1 MHEITG
7 AFMNI
12 IEVNN
17 LAKNFTVKKGQLF
30 RKKKEIKKA
39 VDDITFSIRQGEIFS
54 LLGPNGAGKTT
65 TIKMLAT
72 LLIPSSG
79 TASVKGFD
87 IVKNDHDVRKIL
99 TAVLPG
105 ERTLFWK
112 LTVRENLL
120 YFGSLYG
127 LKRSY
132 VNEKYNNLINFF
144 EIADKRDSLVEK
156 LSTGERQK
164 VVLSRALLPDP
175 EVILLDEP
183 TLGLDPVAA
192 ISLRKMIKQ
201 IAAQGKT
208 ILLTTHY
215 MYEADELSSRV
226 AIIDSGKIVCLDH
239 PSKLKRSIAAK
250 KVIRLTSNKWN
261 DKLSCSFKDE
271 FKTHTIELHQ
281 RNEDFHVQI
290 RCGQNLS
297 MADISDFLKKNKVT
311 ASNLSLDEPS
321 LEDVFIEVTGKTIA
335 EKEGNNAI

>member
-1 MHEITG
+1 
-7 AFMNI
+7 MNI
-12 IEVNN
+12 INVNN
-17 LAKNFTVKKGQLF
+17 LAKNFSVKKGPLF
-30 RKKKEIKKA
+30 RKKKELKKA
-39 VDDITFSIRQGEIFS
+39 VDNVSFSIRQGEIFS

-72 LLIPSSG
+72 LLIPTSG
-79 TASVKGFD
+79 SASVKGFD
-87 IVKNDHDVRKIL
+87 IVKNDHEVRKIL

-132 VNEKYNNLINFF
+132 VNKRYNELLNYFD
-144 EIADKRDSLVEK
+144 IADKKDNLVEK

-164 VVLSRALLPDP
+164 VVLTRALLPDP

-201 IAAQGKT
+201 VASQGKT

-215 MYEADELSSRV
+215 MYEADELSNRV
-226 AIIDSGKIVCLDH
+226 AIIDSGKIACLDH

-250 KVIRLTSNKWN
+250 KIVRITSNVWD
-261 DKLSCSFKDE
+261 DKLSGHFKDK
-271 FKTHTIELHQ
+271 FKTHAIDMHQ

-290 RCGQNLS
+290 KCGQNLS
-297 MADISDFLKKNKVT
+297 MADVSDFLKGYGVT
-311 ASNLSLDEPS
+311 ASNMSLDEPS
-321 LEDVFIEVTGKTIA
+321 LEDVFIEMTGKSIS
-335 EKEGNNAI
+335 EEGGNPNAI

>member
-1 MHEITG
+1 MKEII
-7 AFMNI
+7 N
-12 IEVNN
+12 VNN
-17 LAKNFTVKKGQLF
+17 LVKIFTVKKGPF
-30 RKKKEIKKA
+30 FKRRKEIKKA
-39 VDDITFSIRQGEIFS
+39 VDGVCFSIKQGEIFS

-79 TASVKGFD
+79 TATIKGFD
-87 IVKNDHDVRKIL
+87 VVKDDHAIRRIL

-112 LTVRENLL
+112 LTVRENLF

-132 VNEKYNNLINFF
+132 VKDRYMDFLKLFNIE
-144 EIADKRDSLVEK
+144 DKKDSLVEK

-192 ISLRKMIKQ
+192 ISLRKTIKT
-201 IAAQGKT
+201 IAGEGKT

-215 MYEADELSSRV
+215 MYEADELSNRV
-226 AIIDSGKIVCLDH
+226 AIIDKGKIVCLDN
-239 PSKLKRSIAAK
+239 PAKLKKSIPAKKIVRITSDSWSDNITNYIKNRFDTHGIDANKRNDDHLIRINCGKPDVSIAEM
-250 KVIRLTSNKWN
+250 S
-261 DKLSCSFKDE
+261 E
-271 FKTHTIELHQ
+271 FLNGHGIKAHNI
-281 RNEDFHVQI
+281 
-290 RCGQNLS
+290 
-297 MADISDFLKKNKVT
+297 
-311 ASNLSLDEPS
+311 SLDDPS
-321 LEDVFIEVTGKTIA
+321 LEDVYIEMTGKTLEEA
-335 EKEGNNAI
+335 E